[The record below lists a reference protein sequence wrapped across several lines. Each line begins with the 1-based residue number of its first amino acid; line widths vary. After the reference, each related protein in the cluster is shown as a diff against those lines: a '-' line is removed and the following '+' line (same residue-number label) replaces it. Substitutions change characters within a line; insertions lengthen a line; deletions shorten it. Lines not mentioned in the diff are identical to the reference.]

1 MSQLLETLYLS
12 ACEGHQTEAEAKA
25 LRAAEEIVE
34 TVGRKL
40 TREEF
45 DAFWNA
51 ALSVGDADCLNS
63 FTLGFR
69 LGVQL
74 TLEGLRP
81 VDWIAP

>member
-1 MSQLLETLYLS
+1 MDQLMENLFSLLGS
-12 ACEGHQTEAEAKA
+12 PMASEAER
-25 LRAAEEIVE
+25 RAVEESEEAVRAVE
-34 TVGRKL
+34 KRL

-45 DAFWNA
+45 ENLWSAVIDI
-51 ALSVGDADCLNS
+51 GDADCLSS

-81 VDWIAP
+81 II

>member
-1 MSQLLETLYLS
+1 MDQLMENLFSLLS
-12 ACEGHQTEAEAKA
+12 SPMASEAEW
-25 LRAAEEIVE
+25 RAIEESEEAVRVVE
-34 TVGRKL
+34 KRL

-45 DAFWNA
+45 ENLWSAVIDI
-51 ALSVGDADCLNS
+51 GDADCLSS

-81 VDWIAP
+81 II

>member
-1 MSQLLETLYLS
+1 MSQLMENLFSLLGS
-12 ACEGHQTEAEAKA
+12 PMASEAER
-25 LRAAEEIVE
+25 RAVE
-34 TVGRKL
+34 GSGGAVRAVEKRL

-45 DAFWNA
+45 ENLWSAVIDI
-51 ALSVGDADCLNS
+51 GDADCLSS

-81 VDWIAP
+81 II

>member
-1 MSQLLETLYLS
+1 MSQLMENLFSLLGS
-12 ACEGHQTEAEAKA
+12 PMASEAER
-25 LRAAEEIVE
+25 RAVEESEDAVRAVE
-34 TVGRKL
+34 KRL

-45 DAFWNA
+45 ENLWSAVIDI
-51 ALSVGDADCLNS
+51 GDADCLSS

-81 VDWIAP
+81 II

>member
-1 MSQLLETLYLS
+1 MENLFSLLGS
-12 ACEGHQTEAEAKA
+12 PMASEAER
-25 LRAAEEIVE
+25 RAIEESEEAVRAVE
-34 TVGRKL
+34 KRL

-45 DAFWNA
+45 ENLWSAVIDI
-51 ALSVGDADCLNS
+51 GDADCLSS

-81 VDWIAP
+81 II

>member
-1 MSQLLETLYLS
+1 MSQLMENLFSLLGS
-12 ACEGHQTEAEAKA
+12 PMASEAER
-25 LRAAEEIVE
+25 RAVEESEEAVRAVE
-34 TVGRKL
+34 KRL

-45 DAFWNA
+45 ENLWSAVIDI
-51 ALSVGDADCLNS
+51 GGADCLSS

-81 VDWIAP
+81 II

>member
-1 MSQLLETLYLS
+1 MNQLMENLFSLLGS
-12 ACEGHQTEAEAKA
+12 PMASEAER
-25 LRAAEEIVE
+25 RAVEESEDAVRAVE
-34 TVGRKL
+34 KRL

-45 DAFWNA
+45 ENLWSAVIDI
-51 ALSVGDADCLNS
+51 GDADCLSS

-81 VDWIAP
+81 II

>member
-1 MSQLLETLYLS
+1 MSQLMENLFSLLGS
-12 ACEGHQTEAEAKA
+12 PMASEAER
-25 LRAAEEIVE
+25 RAIEESEEAVRAVE
-34 TVGRKL
+34 KRL

-45 DAFWNA
+45 ENLWSAVIDI
-51 ALSVGDADCLNS
+51 GDADCLSS

-81 VDWIAP
+81 II

>member
-1 MSQLLETLYLS
+1 MSQLMANLFSLLGS
-12 ACEGHQTEAEAKA
+12 PMASEAER
-25 LRAAEEIVE
+25 RAIEESEEAVRAVE
-34 TVGRKL
+34 KRL

-45 DAFWNA
+45 ENLWSAVIDI
-51 ALSVGDADCLNS
+51 GDADCLSS

-81 VDWIAP
+81 II

>member
-1 MSQLLETLYLS
+1 MDQLMENLFSLLGS
-12 ACEGHQTEAEAKA
+12 PMASEAER
-25 LRAAEEIVE
+25 RAIEESEDAVRVVE
-34 TVGRKL
+34 KRL

-45 DAFWNA
+45 ENLWSAVIDI
-51 ALSVGDADCLNS
+51 GDADCLSS

-81 VDWIAP
+81 II

>member
-1 MSQLLETLYLS
+1 MSQLMENLFSLLGS
-12 ACEGHQTEAEAKA
+12 PMASEAER
-25 LRAAEEIVE
+25 RAVEESEEAVRAVE
-34 TVGRKL
+34 KRL

-45 DAFWNA
+45 ENLWSAVIDIR
-51 ALSVGDADCLNS
+51 DADCLSS

-81 VDWIAP
+81 II

>member
-1 MSQLLETLYLS
+1 MSQLMENLFSLLGS
-12 ACEGHQTEAEAKA
+12 PMASEAER
-25 LRAAEEIVE
+25 RAVEESEEAVRAVE
-34 TVGRKL
+34 KRL

-45 DAFWNA
+45 ENLWSAVIDI
-51 ALSVGDADCLNS
+51 GDADCLSS

-81 VDWIAP
+81 II

>member
-1 MSQLLETLYLS
+1 MDQLMENLFSLLS
-12 ACEGHQTEAEAKA
+12 SPMASEAER
-25 LRAAEEIVE
+25 RAIEESEEAVRVVE
-34 TVGRKL
+34 KRL

-45 DAFWNA
+45 ENLWSAVIDI
-51 ALSVGDADCLNS
+51 GDADCLSS

-81 VDWIAP
+81 II

>member
-1 MSQLLETLYLS
+1 MNQLMENLFSLLGS
-12 ACEGHQTEAEAKA
+12 PMATEAER
-25 LRAAEEIVE
+25 RAVKESEEAVRAIE
-34 TVGRKL
+34 KRL

-45 DAFWNA
+45 ENLWNA
-51 ALSVGDADCLNS
+51 AMDIGDADCLSS

-81 VDWIAP
+81 II

>member
-1 MSQLLETLYLS
+1 MSQLMENLFSLLS
-12 ACEGHQTEAEAKA
+12 SPMASEAER
-25 LRAAEEIVE
+25 RAIEESEEAVRAVE
-34 TVGRKL
+34 KRL

-45 DAFWNA
+45 ENLWSAVIDI
-51 ALSVGDADCLNS
+51 GDADCLSS

-81 VDWIAP
+81 II

>member
-1 MSQLLETLYLS
+1 MSQLMENLFSLLGS
-12 ACEGHQTEAEAKA
+12 PMASEAER
-25 LRAAEEIVE
+25 RAIEESEEAVRVVE
-34 TVGRKL
+34 KRL

-45 DAFWNA
+45 EHLWSAVIDR
-51 ALSVGDADCLNS
+51 GDADCLSS

-81 VDWIAP
+81 II